1 MPNSGR
7 RHGPP
12 NVLLITVDDMN
23 WDTVG
28 VYGRGLPGCTPG
40 IDALAARG
48 VRFDHAHVTAAV
60 CQPSRQSMMTGRYPH
75 NMGAPGFDPID
86 PATPTLQE
94 QLRAAGYLNGIL
106 GKVAH
111 LAPEAKFCWDMVR
124 RVGDLGAGRS
134 PRCYGEAARAFLAA
148 ARRSGRPFFLMA
160 NSHDPHRP
168 FSGSRDEGEEMR
180 RAAER
185 PSRVY
190 RADEI
195 TVPGFLP
202 DLPDVR
208 TEVAQYASSS
218 RRADDTV
225 GAVLAAL
232 AEAGFEEDSLVMFLS
247 DNGMAFPFAKTNCY
261 LHSTKTPWIIRWPGR
276 IPAGTVDREHFVCG
290 ADFAPTILDAARLP
304 PLPGMDG
311 RSFLPVLRGERQAQ
325 RESVFTVFNVTAAR
339 RAYPMRCVQ
348 DRRWGYIFNAWSD
361 GRTAFVNESQTGLTM
376 AAMRRAAQGDEGVAS
391 RVRHFLYRVPE
402 ELYDFER
409 DPDALRNLVG
419 DCECGYELRRM
430 RRLLAAE
437 MGRTRDPLLG
447 AFRARVGEAYD
458 PA

>member
-1 MPNSGR
+1 MAHPEHAAGR
-7 RHGPP
+7 P
-12 NVLLITVDDMN
+12 NVLLVTVDDMN

-28 VYGRGLPGCTPG
+28 VYGRGIPGCTPNV
-40 IDALAARG
+40 DALAAQG
-48 VRFDHAHVTAAV
+48 VRFDYAHVTAAV

-111 LAPEAKFCWDMVR
+111 LAPESKFCWDMVR
-124 RVGDLGAGRS
+124 RVGELGAGRS
-134 PRCYGEAARAFLAA
+134 PRLYGEAARAFLRE
-148 ARRSGRPFFLMA
+148 ARRTGRPFFLMT

-168 FSGSRDEGEEMR
+168 FSGSRDEGREMR

-190 RADEI
+190 RPDEI
-195 TVPGFLP
+195 AVPGFLP

-208 TEVAQYASSS
+208 AEVAQYASSA

-225 GAVLAAL
+225 GAVLHAL
-232 AEAGFEEDSLVMFLS
+232 AESGFGRETLVVFLS

-261 LHSTKTPWIIRWPGR
+261 LHSTKTPLIVRWPGR
-276 IPAGTVDREHFVCG
+276 VRPGTVDRDHFVCG
-290 ADFAPTILDAARLP
+290 VDFAPTILEAARLP
-304 PLPGMDG
+304 PAPGMDG
-311 RSFLPVLRGERQAQ
+311 RSFLPVLLGEGQAG

-361 GRTAFVNESQTGLTM
+361 GRTEFVNESQTGLTM
-376 AAMRRAAQGDEGVAS
+376 AAMRRAAGADATVAA
-391 RVRHFLYRVPE
+391 RVRHFLFREPE
-402 ELYDFER
+402 ELYDFET
-409 DPDALRNLVG
+409 DPDALRNRAGDGEVG
-419 DCECGYELRRM
+419 AEMERM
-430 RRLLAAE
+430 RRLLATE
-437 MGRTRDPLLG
+437 MERTRDPLSA
-447 AFRARVGEAYD
+447 AFRARTGGGAG
-458 PA
+458 